1 MIGAIVA
8 MEKEAKYFVERLN
21 NLKTMTILGKKA
33 YQGEIN
39 NKEVTL
45 IISGIGKVNSAMSA
59 QSLIDNYDVD
69 YILNFGTC
77 GGLDERFNV
86 GDIFIVKKAVQF
98 DFDLTEIDK
107 CELGYM
113 EEYDCVFFDCKNDY
127 LQQQNA
133 LGAGILATADQ
144 FSEDINKINKLKSM
158 GCNLKDMEGGAI
170 FQVCKAND
178 KKLLMIKAV
187 TDVFGKRS
195 MIGQYINNV
204 HTVSK
209 KLVDYVCSLL

>member
-8 MEKEAKYFVERLN
+8 MEKEAKYFIEKLS
-21 NLKTMTILGKKA
+21 NLKITTYLGKRV

-39 NKEVTL
+39 NKEITL
-45 IISGIGKVNSAMSA
+45 IISGIGKVNSAMST
-59 QSLIDNYDVD
+59 QFLIDKYNVD
-69 YILNFGTC
+69 YVLNFGTC
-77 GGLDERFNV
+77 GGLDENFNV
-86 GDIFIVKKAVQF
+86 GDIFIVKSAVQY

-113 EEYDCVFFDCKNDY
+113 EEYDCVFFDCKNDF
-127 LQQQNA
+127 LAQDNA
-133 LGAGILATADQ
+133 VGCLGTADL

-178 KKLLMIKAV
+178 KPLLMIKGV
-187 TDVFGKRS
+187 SDVFGKKS
-195 MIGQYINNV
+195 MIDQYLINV
-204 HTVSK
+204 KIVSK
-209 KLVDYVCSLL
+209 KLVDYVCDLI

>member
-8 MEKEAKYFVERLN
+8 MEKEAKFFIEKLENLKEFNIIGKKVFQGQLN
-21 NLKTMTILGKKA
+21 NKDI
-33 YQGEIN
+33 
-39 NKEVTL
+39 TL
-45 IISGIGKVNSAMSA
+45 IISGIGKVNSAMST
-59 QSLIDNYDVD
+59 QILIDKYNVD
-69 YILNFGTC
+69 YVLNFGTC
-77 GGLDERFNV
+77 GALDGNFNL

-127 LQQQNA
+127 LHQDNA
-133 LGAGILATADQ
+133 VGCLATADQ
-144 FSEDINKINKLKSM
+144 FSEDVNKINILKSM

-178 KKLLMIKAV
+178 KKLLMIKV
-187 TDVFGKRS
+187 VSDVFGKKS
-195 MIGQYINNV
+195 MIDQYVNNV
-204 HTVSK
+204 KIVSK
-209 KLVDYVCSLL
+209 KLVDYICNLI